1 MGQETMPQT
10 EKVIPIVIEDE
21 MKKSYI
27 DYAMSVIVSR
37 ALPDVRDGLKPV
49 QRRILVSMQELGL
62 THTKGFRKSAKICGD
77 VNGNYHPHGTS
88 AIYDAMVRMA
98 QEFSLRYPLVDGQ
111 GNFGSIDGDSAAAER
126 YTEARMTI
134 VAEELLADLEKETA
148 DFIPN
153 YDETRKEPTVLPS
166 KLPNLLMNGASGIA
180 VGMATNIPPH
190 NLRELAQGIIR
201 VVEEPE
207 VADEELLKIVK
218 APDFPTGGII
228 FGRAGIREAYL
239 TGRGHIVVR
248 AKANAET
255 HANGA
260 ECIVITEIPFM
271 VNKSN
276 LISTIADLVRG
287 GKIEGIRDI
296 RDESDRDGI
305 RVVIDLK
312 KDAQAAVILNQLYKH
327 TQMQTTFGAIL
338 LALDRN
344 VPKVLTLKQMIERF
358 IAHREEVIVRR
369 TRFDLEKAE
378 ARAHILEGLK
388 KALDHI
394 DEIVQLIKKSKDVE
408 QAKTALMKT
417 FRFSDVQ
424 AQAILDM
431 RLQRLTGLQRKKIE
445 DEYKEVIKLIAY
457 LKSILESRAKVLE
470 IIKEDMRAAAEAFGD
485 DRRTEI
491 VDATTDIAIEDLIA
505 EEDMAIS
512 ISHSGYIKRLP
523 VGTYRR
529 QQRGGKGVTGMGTKE
544 DDFVEHMFVGSTHD
558 YILFFTQTGQCHW
571 LRVHEIP
578 QVGRAAKGK
587 AIINI
592 LQLNP
597 GESIKAFVTVREF
610 DDAHYIVMA
619 SKRGTIKKTVLSA
632 FSHPRRGGIRAMAI
646 DKGDE
651 LIDAAVTDGHCD
663 VLLAKKLGKAVR
675 FHEKDVREMG
685 RTARGVRGTL
695 LEKGDEVVN
704 MAVVLGEAC
713 TILAVTENGFGK
725 RTKISDYRI
734 THRGGKGVISIKANK
749 RNGPVVATRV
759 VNDADEVMIMTTKGV
774 MIRLP
779 VSGISLI
786 GRNTQGVRII
796 NLNPGDRVTDVACV
810 VSED

>member
-1 MGQETMPQT
+1 MPPQT
-10 EKVIPIVIEDE
+10 TREIPVVIEDE

-49 QRRILVSMQELGL
+49 QRRILVAMDELGL
-62 THTKGFRKSAKICGD
+62 SHNRTYRKSAKISGD

-98 QEFSLRYPLVDGQ
+98 QDFSLRYPLVDGQ

-126 YTEARMTI
+126 YTEARMTRI
-134 VAEELLADLEKETA
+134 AEDLLADLKKGTV
-148 DFIPN
+148 DFVPN
-153 YDETRKEPTVLPS
+153 YDETRQEPSVLPG
-166 KLPNLLMNGASGIA
+166 KLPNLLMNGAAGIA

-190 NLRELAQGIIR
+190 NLRELTEAITQVIDDPDI
-201 VVEEPE
+201 
-207 VADEELLKIVK
+207 DDNELLKTVQG
-218 APDFPTGGII
+218 PDFPTAGIL
-228 FGRAGIREAYL
+228 FGRSGIRDAYL
-239 TGRGHIVVR
+239 TGRGRIIVR
-248 AKANAET
+248 ARANTET
-255 HANGA
+255 HENGA

-276 LISTIADLVRG
+276 LIEAIADLVRG
-287 GKIEGIRDI
+287 GKITGIRDI
-296 RDESDRDGI
+296 RDESDRDGM

-312 KDAQAAVILNQLYKH
+312 RDAQAAVILNQLYKR

-338 LALDRN
+338 LALVDGIPR
-344 VPKVLTLKQMIERF
+344 VLTLKQMIQEF
-358 IAHREEVIVRR
+358 IAHREIVIVRR
-369 TRFDLEKAE
+369 TEFDLAKAE

-394 DEIVQLIKKSKDVE
+394 DEIVQLIKKSKDVDHART
-408 QAKTALMKT
+408 QLMKK
-417 FRFSDVQ
+417 FEFSEIQ

-445 DEYKEVIKLIAY
+445 EEYKEVIKHIAY
-457 LKSILESRAKVLE
+457 LKSILESRTKVLA
-470 IIKEDMRAAAEAFGD
+470 IIKDDITAAAEAYGD

-491 VDATTDIAIEDLIA
+491 VEATTDLTIEDLIA

-512 ISHSGYIKRLP
+512 ISHTGYIKRLP

-529 QQRGGKGVTGMGTKE
+529 QRRGGKGVSGMGTKE
-544 DDFVEHMFVGSTHD
+544 DDFVEHMMIASTHD
-558 YILFFTQTGQCHW
+558 YILFFMQTGQCHW

-587 AIINI
+587 AIVNI

-597 GESIKAFVTVREF
+597 GESIRAFVAAREF
-610 DDAHYIVMA
+610 DDNRFIVMA
-619 SKRGTIKKTVLSA
+619 TKNGVVKKTRMSA
-632 FSHPRRGGIRAMAI
+632 FGRPRRGGIRAMSI

-651 LIDAAVTDGHCD
+651 LIDAAMTDGGCD
-663 VLLAKKLGKAVR
+663 IFLGKKSGKAIR
-675 FHEKDVREMG
+675 FHENDIREMG

-695 LEKGDEVVN
+695 LEKNDEVVC
-704 MAVVLGEAC
+704 MAVVVGQAG
-713 TILAVTENGFGK
+713 TILSITANGYGK
-725 RTKISDYRI
+725 RTQISDYRI
-734 THRGGKGVISIKANK
+734 IKRGGKGVISIKASR
-749 RNGPVVATRV
+749 RNGPVVAVKV
-759 VNDADEVMIMTTKGV
+759 VNDSDEVMIMTTKGV

-779 VSGISLI
+779 VAGISVI
-786 GRNTQGVRII
+786 GRNTQGVRVI
-796 NLNPGDRVTDVACV
+796 NLSAGDKVTDVACV
-810 VSED
+810 VSEG

>member
-1 MGQETMPQT
+1 MPQT

-305 RVVIDLK
+305 RVVIDL
-312 KDAQAAVILNQLYKH
+312 
-327 TQMQTTFGAIL
+327 
-338 LALDRN
+338 
-344 VPKVLTLKQMIERF
+344 
-358 IAHREEVIVRR
+358 
-369 TRFDLEKAE
+369 
-378 ARAHILEGLK
+378 
-388 KALDHI
+388 
-394 DEIVQLIKKSKDVE
+394 VQLIKKSKDVE

-796 NLNPGDRVTDVACV
+796 NLNPGDRVTDVARV

>member
-1 MGQETMPQT
+1 MPQT
-10 EKVIPIVIEDE
+10 EKIIPVVIEDE

-49 QRRILVSMQELGL
+49 QRRILVAMDELGL
-62 THTKGFRKSAKICGD
+62 AHNKGYRKSAKISGD

-126 YTEARMTI
+126 YTEARMTS
-134 VAEELLADLEKETA
+134 VAGDLMSDLKRDTV
-148 DFIPN
+148 DFVPN
-153 YDETRKEPTVLPS
+153 YDETRQEPVVLPG

-180 VGMATNIPPH
+180 VGMATNIPPQ
-190 NLRELAQGIIR
+190 NLRELIEGIVR
-201 VVEEPE
+201 VIDDPKVP
-207 VADEELLKIVK
+207 DEELLKIVK
-218 APDFPTGGII
+218 GPDFPTAGII
-228 FGRAGIREAYL
+228 FGRAGIRDAYL
-239 TGRGHIVVR
+239 TGRGRIIVR
-248 AKANAET
+248 ARANAET
-255 HANGA
+255 HQNGA

-276 LISTIADLVRG
+276 LIEAIADLVRA
-287 GKIEGIRDI
+287 GKIVGIRDI

-312 KDAQAAVILNQLYKH
+312 RDAQAAVILNQLYKS
-327 TQMQTTFGAIL
+327 TQMQTTFGTIL
-338 LALDRN
+338 LALVEG
-344 VPKVLTLKQMIERF
+344 VPKVLTLKQMMAHF
-358 IAHREEVIVRR
+358 VAHREEVIVRR
-369 TRFDLEKAE
+369 TKFDLAKAE

-394 DEIVQLIKKSKDVE
+394 DEIIQLIKRSKDVDHART
-408 QAKTALMKT
+408 QLMKK
-417 FRFSDVQ
+417 FKLSEIQ

-445 DEYKEVIKLIAY
+445 EEYKEVIKLIAS
-457 LKSILESRAKVLE
+457 LKGILESRSKVLA
-470 IIKEDMRAAAEAFGD
+470 IIKEDLAAAAKAYGD

-491 VDATTDIAIEDLIA
+491 VEATTDFTIEDLIA
-505 EEDMAIS
+505 EEDMAITM
-512 ISHSGYIKRLP
+512 SHSGYIKRLP

-544 DDFVEHMFVGSTHD
+544 DDFVEHMMIASTHD
-558 YILFFTQTGQCHW
+558 YILFFTQSGQCHW

-578 QVGRAAKGK
+578 QAGRAAKGK

-597 GESIKAFVTVREF
+597 GREF
-610 DDAHYIVMA
+610 DDDHFIVMA
-619 SKRGTIKKTVLSA
+619 SRQGIVKKTRLSQ
-632 FSHPRRGGIRAMAI
+632 FSHPRRGGIRAMSI

-651 LIDAAVTDGHCD
+651 LIDAAITDGNHD
-663 VLLAKKLGKAVR
+663 VFLTKKLGKAIR
-675 FHEKDVREMG
+675 FRENDVREMG

-695 LEKGDEVVN
+695 LEKGDEVVG
-704 MAVVLGEAC
+704 MAAVVGEEG
-713 TILAVTENGFGK
+713 TVLSITSNGYGK
-725 RTKISDYRI
+725 RTKISDYRVI
-734 THRGGKGVISIKANK
+734 KRGGKGVISIKASK
-749 RNGPVVATRV
+749 RNGPVVAVRV
-759 VNDADEVMIMTTKGV
+759 VNDADEVMIMTAGGV

-779 VSGISLI
+779 VKGISLI
-786 GRNTQGVRII
+786 GRNTQGVRVIKVSS
-796 NLNPGDRVTDVACV
+796 GDRVVDVACV
-810 VSED
+810 VSEQ

>member
-1 MGQETMPQT
+1 MPQT
-10 EKVIPIVIEDE
+10 EKIVPVIIQDE

-37 ALPDVRDGLKPV
+37 ALPDIRDGLKPV
-49 QRRILVSMQELGL
+49 QRRILVAMDELGL
-62 THTKGFRKSAKICGD
+62 AHNKGYRKSAKISGD

-98 QEFSLRYPLVDGQ
+98 QDFSLRYPLVQGQ

-126 YTEARMTI
+126 YTEARMTRI
-134 VAEELLADLEKETA
+134 ADDLLADLKKDTVG
-148 DFIPN
+148 FVPN
-153 YDETRKEPTVLPS
+153 YDETRQEPVVLPG

-190 NLRELAQGIIR
+190 NLRELVEGITRIIDDPDFK
-201 VVEEPE
+201 E
-207 VADEELLKIVK
+207 EELLKIVHG
-218 APDFPTGGII
+218 PDFPTGGII
-228 FGRAGIREAYL
+228 FGRSGIRDAFL
-239 TGRGHIVVR
+239 TGRGRIVVR
-248 AKANAET
+248 ARANAET

-276 LISTIADLVRG
+276 LIEAIADLVRG
-287 GKIEGIRDI
+287 GKISGIRDI

-312 KDAQAAVILNQLYKH
+312 RDAQAAVILNQLYKS
-327 TQMQTTFGAIL
+327 TQMQTTFGANL
-338 LALDRN
+338 LALVDN
-344 VPKVLTLKQMIERF
+344 IPKVLTLKQMMVHF

-369 TRFDLEKAE
+369 TKFDLAKAE

-394 DEIVQLIKKSKDVE
+394 DEIIQLIKKSKDVDHARS
-408 QAKTALMKT
+408 QLMKK
-417 FRFSDVQ
+417 FKLSEIQ

-445 DEYKEVIKLIAY
+445 DEYKEIIKVIAT
-457 LKSILESRAKVLE
+457 LKGILESRAKILA
-470 IIKEDMRAAAEAFGD
+470 IIKEDLEAAAEAYGD

-491 VDATTDIAIEDLIA
+491 IEATTDFAIEDLIA
-505 EEDMAIS
+505 EEDMAIT
-512 ISHSGYIKRLP
+512 ISHTGYIKRLP

-544 DDFVEHMFVGSTHD
+544 DDFVEHMLIASTHD

-571 LRVHEIP
+571 LRVHEVP
-578 QVGRAAKGK
+578 QAGRAAKGK
-587 AIINI
+587 AIVNI

-597 GESIKAFVTVREF
+597 GEQMKAFVSVREF
-610 DDAHYIVMA
+610 DEEHFIVMA
-619 SKRGTIKKTVLSA
+619 SRRGIIKKTRLSA
-632 FSHPRRGGIRAMAI
+632 FAHPRRGGIRAMSI
-646 DKGDE
+646 EGDDE
-651 LIDAAVTDGHCD
+651 LIDASITDGNHD
-663 VLLAKKLGKAVR
+663 IFLAKKLGKAIR
-675 FHEKDVREMG
+675 FHENDVREMG

-695 LEKGDEVVN
+695 LEKGDEVVG
-704 MAVVLGEAC
+704 MAAVVGQEGTVLS
-713 TILAVTENGFGK
+713 VTENGYGK
-725 RTKISDYRI
+725 RTKISDYRVI
-734 THRGGKGVISIKANK
+734 KRGGKGVISIKANK
-749 RNGPVVATRV
+749 RNGPVLAIRV
-759 VNDADEVMIMTTKGV
+759 VNDADEVMIMTAKGV

-779 VSGISLI
+779 VNGISLI
-786 GRNTQGVRII
+786 GRNTQGVRVIKVAS
-796 NLNPGDRVTDVACV
+796 GDRVVDIACV
-810 VSED
+810 VSEQ

>member
-1 MGQETMPQT
+1 MPQSLK
-10 EKVIPIVIEDE
+10 EVPVVIEDE

-27 DYAMSVIVSR
+27 DYAMSVIVAR

-49 QRRILVSMQELGL
+49 QRRILVAMDELGL
-62 THTKGFRKSAKICGD
+62 AHGKPYRKSAKISGD

-126 YTEARMTI
+126 YTEARMTR
-134 VAEELLADLEKETA
+134 VAEDLLADLKKDTV
-148 DFIPN
+148 DFVPN
-153 YDETRKEPTVLPS
+153 YDETRQEPVVLPG
-166 KLPNLLMNGASGIA
+166 KLPNLLMNGAAGIA

-190 NLRELAQGIIR
+190 NLRELVDGIMKVIDD
-201 VVEEPE
+201 PE
-207 VADEELLKIVK
+207 IEDEKLLKTVTG
-218 APDFPTGGII
+218 PDFPTGGII
-228 FGRAGIREAYL
+228 FGRAGVRDAYL
-239 TGRGHIVVR
+239 TGRGRIIVRGR
-248 AKANAET
+248 ANIET

-260 ECIVITEIPFM
+260 ECIVVTEIPFM
-271 VNKSN
+271 VNKAN
-276 LISTIADLVRG
+276 LIEAIADLVRS
-287 GKIEGIRDI
+287 GKLEGIKDI
-296 RDESDRDGI
+296 RDESDRDGM

-312 KDAQAAVILNQLYKH
+312 RDAQAAVILNQLYKR

-338 LALDRN
+338 LALADG
-344 VPKVLTLKQMIERF
+344 VPRVLTLKQMIEHY
-358 IAHREEVIVRR
+358 IAHREDVIVRR
-369 TRFDLEKAE
+369 TKFDLEKAE

-394 DEIVQLIKKSKDVE
+394 DEIVQLIKKSRDVD
-408 QAKTALMKT
+408 QARGQLMKK
-417 FRFSDVQ
+417 FKLSEIQ

-445 DEYKEVIKLIAY
+445 EEYKETIKLIAT
-457 LKSILESRAKVLE
+457 LKGILESRAKVLG
-470 IIKEDMRAAAEAFGD
+470 IIKDDLRAAAEAYGD

-491 VDATTDIAIEDLIA
+491 VEATTDFTIEDLIA

-512 ISHSGYIKRLP
+512 ISHTGYVKRLP

-529 QQRGGKGVTGMGTKE
+529 QRRGGKGVTGMGTKE
-544 DDFVEHMFVGSTHD
+544 DDFVEHMLIASTHD

-587 AIINI
+587 AIVNI
-592 LQLNP
+592 LELNP
-597 GESIKAFVTVREF
+597 GESIRAFVAVREF
-610 DDAHYIVMA
+610 DEDHFVVMA
-619 SKRGTIKKTVLSA
+619 TGRGVLKKTRLSA
-632 FSHPRRGGIRAMAI
+632 FAHPRRGGIRAMTI

-651 LIDAAVTDGHCD
+651 LIDAAMTDGNCD
-663 VLLAKKLGKAVR
+663 ILLAKKMGKAIR
-675 FHEKDVREMG
+675 FHESDVREMG

-695 LEKGDEVVN
+695 LEKKDEVVS
-704 MAVVLGEAC
+704 MAVVVGQAG
-713 TILAVTENGFGK
+713 TILSVTANGYGK
-725 RTKISDYRI
+725 RTNISDYRVI
-734 THRGGKGVISIKANK
+734 KRGGKGVISIKASK
-749 RNGPVVATRV
+749 RNGPVVAVKV
-759 VNDADEVMIMTTKGV
+759 VSDADEVMIMTTQGV

-779 VSGISLI
+779 VAGISVI

-796 NLNPGDRVTDVACV
+796 NLGSGDRVTDVACIA
-810 VSED
+810 SGE